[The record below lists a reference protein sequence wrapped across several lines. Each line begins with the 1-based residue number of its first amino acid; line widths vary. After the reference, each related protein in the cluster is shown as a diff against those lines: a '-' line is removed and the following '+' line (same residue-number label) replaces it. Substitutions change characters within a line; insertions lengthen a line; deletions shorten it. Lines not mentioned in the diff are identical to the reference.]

1 MAGINKVIL
10 LGTLGADPDLR
21 QTGNGVSVC
30 AVSIATSET
39 WTDKQGERQEK
50 TEWHKLVAWGKTGEL
65 IAQYF
70 GKGSR
75 IMVEGSLQTRS
86 YDDKEG
92 NKRYVT
98 EIKVDSFHFV
108 DKKTGGGNS
117 GNSGAPAAATT
128 GHGFYGATVADD
140 DVPF

>member
-1 MAGINKVIL
+1 MQLLCLDMANGINKVIL

-21 QTGNGVSVC
+21 QTSNGVSVC

-86 YDDKEG
+86 FDDKEG

-108 DKKTGGGNS
+108 DKKQSSGGNS
-117 GNSGAPAAATT
+117 GNGGARAAAT
-128 GHGFYGATVADD
+128 YDD
-140 DVPF
+140 IPF